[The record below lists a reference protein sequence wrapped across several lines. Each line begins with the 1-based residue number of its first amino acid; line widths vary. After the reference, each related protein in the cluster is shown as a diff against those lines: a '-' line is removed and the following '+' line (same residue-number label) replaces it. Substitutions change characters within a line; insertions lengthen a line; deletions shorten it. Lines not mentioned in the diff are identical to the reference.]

1 MNKNEKLEVAQN
13 YIDGLNILTIRHGAY
28 EIVDGEARPLPAKA
42 KYVKKAGRYFSKEE
56 LKLMKK
62 IHDDINDGMKLK
74 LNEDENEATDFDGA
88 AKGKPLVTKAR
99 AKMKEKYP
107 DEEDIDDIVGV
118 YFDTKN
124 KDKVGEKAKKV
135 K

>member
-1 MNKNEKLEVAQN
+1 MNKEKKIEVAQH

-28 EIVDGEARPLPAKA
+28 EIVDGEARPLPAKV
-42 KYVKKAGRYFSKEE
+42 KYPKMQGLYLSKEE
-56 LKLMKK
+56 LKYMKK
-62 IHDDINDGMKLK
+62 IHDDINDGMVLK
-74 LNEDENEATDFDGA
+74 LNEDENEVTDFDGA
-88 AKGKPLVTKAR
+88 TKGKPLVTKAR

-107 DEEDIDDIVGV
+107 DEEDMDDIVGV

-124 KDKVGEKAKKV
+124 KDKVGDKAKKV